1 MRNQI
6 VKYRKILINVSRG
19 SKKDERRYANKVFE
33 ENIRFRREI
42 QGNTKLYSEKEEKE
56 ILSV

>member
-33 ENIRFRREI
+33 ENIRFRHEI
-42 QGNTKLYSEKEEKE
+42 QGSTKLYSEKEEKE